1 MLGKLNKA
9 AVNTVRTNGTSVLS
23 VIGYDVH
30 ITGNIETSGE
40 MQIDGQV
47 DGDVFCGS
55 LIVGENACITGEI
68 NANLVKLHGELRGKV
83 NAATVSIARTAR
95 VVGDIIHESVEIE
108 AGAQLDGRLLRRD
121 ASTTPATSLPA
132 PEKPAAATAADE

>member
-9 AVNTVRTNGTSVLS
+9 AVNTVRTNGASVLS

-30 ITGNIETSGE
+30 ITGNIETQGE

-47 DGDVFCGS
+47 DGDIFCGS

-68 NANLVKLHGELRGKV
+68 NANLVKMHGELRGKV

-121 ASTTPATSLPA
+121 ASNTPANPPLPP
-132 PEKPAAATAADE
+132 PEAKPAATDE

>member
-1 MLGKLNKA
+1 MLGKLNKVS
-9 AVNTVRTNGTSVLS
+9 VNTVRTNGTSVLS

-30 ITGNIETSGE
+30 ITGNIETLGE
-40 MQIDGQV
+40 MQIDGQL
-47 DGDVFCGS
+47 DGDIQCGS

-68 NANLVKLHGELRGKV
+68 TANLVKLHGELRGKV

-95 VVGDIIHESVEIE
+95 VVGDIVHESVEIE

-121 ASTTPATSLPA
+121 ASSTPATPTLPP
-132 PEKPAAATAADE
+132 PEEKSASAES